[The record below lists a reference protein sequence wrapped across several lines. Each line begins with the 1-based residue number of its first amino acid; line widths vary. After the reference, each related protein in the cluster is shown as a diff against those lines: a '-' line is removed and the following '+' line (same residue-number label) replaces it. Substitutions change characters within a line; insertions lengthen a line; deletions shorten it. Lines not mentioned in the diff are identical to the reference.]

1 MDPEFRRR
9 IEKYDKIIY
18 EYELKKYNDYCNI
31 LNFCNNYKPK
41 NNIEL
46 LMKDFIKMQNKMIIE
61 KLDSYG
67 RSNLYLKT
75 VYP

>member
-46 LMKDFIKMQNKMIIE
+46 LMKDFIKM
-61 KLDSYG
+61 
-67 RSNLYLKT
+67 
-75 VYP
+75 